1 MTRGTE
7 YIEAPR
13 ESVYRAL
20 IDPDAIAIWKVPT
33 RMTCQVHAFDAHVGG
48 EFRISLTY
56 DVPTG
61 VGKTI
66 AHTDTYHGRFVEL
79 VPNERVVE
87 INEFETED
95 PALRGEM
102 KIVLATAKACFSVW
116 PFTLLRA

>member
-48 EFRISLTY
+48 EFRSLTY